1 MPSDEWVN
9 FKDWMK
15 DCVLNAHLPE
25 NHKKNGE
32 LKFPKYISICDC
44 GDVDCSNLRKDQAG
58 LYGKPNLSSSINSH
72 YNSQHRSWDEDD
84 NHDHEVYIK
93 EDEVILK
100 KGQIQHLS
108 WDERKELRKLLD

>member
-1 MPSDEWVN
+1 MPTDEWVN

-15 DCVLNAHLPE
+15 NCLLNAHLPE

-32 LKFPKYISICDC
+32 LKFPKYMAICEC
-44 GDVDCSNLRKDQAG
+44 GDMDCNNLRKDQAG
-58 LYGKPNLSSSINSH
+58 LYGKSNLSSSINSH
-72 YNSQHRSWDEDD
+72 HSSEHRFEDKDYNY
-84 NHDHEVYIK
+84 EVYIK

-108 WDERKELRKLLD
+108 WNERKELRKLLD